1 MKEARFYEKNG
12 STLKCKLCN
21 RYCKIEEG
29 STGYCRV
36 RKNVNGTLYSLV
48 YGKTLTLSADP
59 IEKKPLYNFMP
70 GTFCNSIS
78 TYGCNF
84 SCKFCQNH
92 EMSQDFVEEMI
103 ERVPM
108 TSPEEI
114 VQDTLERGLS
124 GIAYTY
130 TEPTVFAEYALDTMK
145 LARKHGLYNV
155 WVSNG
160 YMSKEAAGEIAKNLD
175 AINID
180 LKGSADFYRTVCGG
194 VDIESVRESIR
205 LFHKKGVHV
214 EVTNLVV
221 PEFNDSRKDFESVA
235 AFVASVDKGIPL
247 HFSRFYP
254 HYKMSNWSVT
264 PAKKL
269 FEARDIAKKKGLSY
283 VYIGN
288 FEEEQDTFCPVCG
301 KKLIERRG
309 YTTVITGLDGKGNC
323 AFCGA
328 PTGIKQSI

>member
-1 MKEARFYEKNG
+1 MEKARFFEAKG
-12 STLKCKLCN
+12 SAVKCNLCN
-21 RYCKIEEG
+21 RHCIIEEG
-29 STGYCRV
+29 SVGYCRV
-36 RKNVNGTLYSLV
+36 RKNINGTLYSLV
-48 YGKTLTLSADP
+48 YGRTLTLSADP

-70 GTFCNSIS
+70 GTICNSIS

-84 SCKFCQNH
+84 SCDFCQNH
-92 EMSQDFVEEMI
+92 GMSQDFTSALI
-103 ERVPM
+103 EKVPV
-108 TSPEEI
+108 TTPEEI

-145 LARKHGLYNV
+145 LARKNKLYNV

-160 YMSKEAAGEIAKNLD
+160 YMSKKAVAEIAKNID

-180 LKGSADFYRTVCGG
+180 LKGSAKFYRKVCGNI
-194 VDIESVRESIR
+194 DITKVKESIK

-221 PEFNDSRKDFESVA
+221 PEYNDSKQDFESIA
-235 AFVASVDKGIPL
+235 SFIASVDKRIPL

-254 HYKMSNWSVT
+254 HYRMSNWSIT
-264 PAKKL
+264 PGKKL
-269 FEARDIAKKKGLSY
+269 FEARDIAIKKGLSF

-288 FEEEQDTFCPVCG
+288 FQEQQDTFCPACG
-301 KKLIERRG
+301 KKLIERHG
-309 YTTVITGLDGKGNC
+309 YKTQVKGLDGKGNC

-328 PTGIKQSI
+328 PTGIKQSL